1 VHHKNIEKILEVIM
15 EIEKV
20 ISSVESTIINLS
32 KDVKKRRLKVSVER
46 LHNLSKLVNS
56 YTRLIDRKLGLL
68 GSDGG
73 GKNYYENL
81 EKDLNER

>member
-1 VHHKNIEKILEVIM
+1 M

-20 ISSVESTIINLS
+20 ILSVESTIIYLS
-32 KDVKKRRLKVSVER
+32 KDVKKKRLKASAEK

-56 YTRLIDRKLGLL
+56 YTRLIDRKVGFP
-68 GSDGG
+68 GSEGG

-81 EKDLNER
+81 EKDLNGR

>member
-1 VHHKNIEKILEVIM
+1 M

-20 ISSVESTIINLS
+20 ISSVESTIIYLS
-32 KDVKKRRLKVSVER
+32 KDIKNKRLKPSAER

-56 YTRLIDRKLGLL
+56 YTRLIDRNVGLS
-68 GSDGG
+68 GSEGG

-81 EKDLNER
+81 EKDLDER